1 MKRQWKALGL
11 LGSHSTMKNI
21 DPAYAEQLVTSQMGT
36 NISESKQAG
45 IPTIQQRIAIDES
58 VHLPR

>member
-1 MKRQWKALGL
+1 
-11 LGSHSTMKNI
+11 MKNI

-45 IPTIQQRIAIDES
+45 IPTIQQRIAVMRVYIYHGEFTRLG
-58 VHLPR
+58 V

>member
-1 MKRQWKALGL
+1 
-11 LGSHSTMKNI
+11 MKNI
-21 DPAYAEQLVTSQMGT
+21 DPAYAEQLVTSQMGA

-45 IPTIQQRIAIDES
+45 IPTIQQRIAVDES